1 MKRRSK
7 EKSQENLGSRLLTP
21 QENERVVDL
30 LGRRCVSLCTTVVQL
45 FMALPHNPGSWSLQH
60 TGVLCF
66 IKDNPQRSY
75 FIRLYDIKAN
85 KLLWE
90 QELFNQF
97 TYNNVKP
104 FFHTF
109 QADECQV
116 GLNFANSEEAE
127 NFFLIVDEKNS
138 QRNKNLDKRQGKGL
152 TLGQEHDVLPP
163 LPPNGYGSQNVLP
176 LGNINI
182 QNQAPPTKSK
192 KEKKEKEKKNKK
204 KGSKLSKAL
213 IGAPSGFTHVG
224 HLGMQN
230 NSVDPDL
237 MTLLS
242 RAGISE
248 ADLNDSETS
257 QLIYDVIERS
267 GGVEAV
273 KQKMNQQG
281 HPPPPPPSARR
292 TSLPPVPPGSSSA
305 PLPSQ
310 ARFGPLPPPPGGTS
324 SPATRSSSVRALPP
338 TPSGGRTGPLPPPPV
353 AQGGRRGP
361 LPQPPGSQVAPSS
374 RSAPLP
380 PVPGG
385 HDGPRPPPPGDR
397 GGSPSSATFSR
408 SGPLPPLPGRGS
420 GPAPPGE
427 RSGPQR
433 LASRDQSA
441 SMPPGHSSGS
451 FPPPPGRRTGS
462 LPQPPNDECYLLP
475 PPTLSEDFPPSPSSD
490 FLPLGSEDFPP
501 LPLPD
506 EFYPP
511 PPTNAWD
518 TSDMV
523 PDPPLANSSRGGP
536 PPPPPPP
543 PPAAPAPK
551 LERGPPPPK
560 ASSEGGGRGA
570 LLDQIRVGT
579 KLKTVTASPDPP
591 PSATLDTGEGIVGAL
606 MMVMQK
612 RSKVIHSSDEG
623 DEFDDEDD
631 DDDEWD

>member
-7 EKSQENLGSRLLTP
+7 EKSQESLGSRLLTP
-21 QENERVVDL
+21 QENERVEDL
-30 LGRRCVSLCTTVVQL
+30 LGRRCVPQCTTVVQL
-45 FMALPHNPGSWSLQH
+45 FMALPHSPNTWSLQH

-66 IKDNPQRSY
+66 EKDNPKRSY
-75 FIRLYDIKAN
+75 FIRLYDIKAS
-85 KLLWE
+85 KLVWE

-97 TYNNVKP
+97 TYHRIEP

-109 QADECQV
+109 HADDCQV
-116 GLNFANSEEAE
+116 GLNFANEEEAE
-127 NFFLIVDEKNS
+127 NFFFIVDEKIS
-138 QRNKNLDKRQGKGL
+138 QRNKHLEKRQAKGL
-152 TLGQEHDVLPP
+152 TLSRDCHDTLPP
-163 LPPNGYGSQNVLP
+163 LPPNGSGSLLP

-192 KEKKEKEKKNKK
+192 KEKKEKEKKSKK

-224 HLGMQN
+224 HLGMDS

-248 ADLNDSETS
+248 ADMRDSETS
-257 QLIYDVIERS
+257 QLIYEVIERS
-267 GGVEAV
+267 GGMEAV
-273 KQKMNQQG
+273 KKELNQQDR
-281 HPPPPPPSARR
+281 PPPPPPSVRR

-305 PLPSQ
+305 PLSSQ
-310 ARFGPLPPPPGGTS
+310 ARLGPLPPPPGG
-324 SPATRSSSVRALPP
+324 SPSTGSRSPSVRSLPP

-361 LPQPPGSQVAPSS
+361 LPQPQGSQVAPSA
-374 RSAPLP
+374 RSGPLP

-385 HDGPRPPPPGDR
+385 HSGPPPPPPGDR
-397 GGSPSSATFSR
+397 GGTPSSATLPR
-408 SGPLPPLPGRGS
+408 SGPLPPLPGRS
-420 GPAPPGE
+420 SRPSPP
-427 RSGPQR
+427 RQQSGPQHPA
-433 LASRDQSA
+433 ASSQRA
-441 SMPPGHSSGS
+441 PMPPGHSGGS

-475 PPTLSEDFPPSPSSD
+475 PPTLPEDFPPSPSD
-490 FLPLGSEDFPP
+490 FLQLDSENLPP
-501 LPLPD
+501 
-506 EFYPP
+506 PP
-511 PPTNAWD
+511 PPTNAWH
-518 TSDMV
+518 TSDVV
-523 PDPPLANSSRGGP
+523 PHPPSANSSIGGP

-543 PPAAPAPK
+543 PPAPAPK
-551 LERGPPPPK
+551 LGQSGPPPPK
-560 ASSEGGGRGA
+560 ASSGGGGRGA
-570 LLDQIRVGT
+570 LLDQIRTGT

-591 PSATLDTGEGIVGAL
+591 PSAAQDTGEGIVGAL

-631 DDDEWD
+631 EDDEWD